1 MVGSPLSTNIQQVLG
16 EIGPLVDF
24 FLNSRWAERMGEPGI
39 CDFVVGNPHDTPI
52 PGFTTALKTWA
63 EPQRNDWF
71 AYKMSE
77 PNATEVVAA
86 SLREKLGLP
95 FEPSHVTMTNGAFAG
110 LSASIRAVCNPGD
123 EVIFL
128 TPPWFFYEAII
139 IASGA
144 TPVRVPV
151 RPDDFDLDLDAI
163 LQAMTPHT
171 RAIIVNSPNN
181 PTGRIYPPATL
192 QKLSTILTEASK
204 RAGRTIYLVSDE
216 AYSHILVPGAEF
228 HSPLEFYPASFLV
241 YTYGKTLLTPGQRLG
256 YLAIPPDMPDQEQIQ
271 FGLIAAL
278 MTGGYGFPN
287 AVLQHAIADIDRLSI
302 DIELLNAKRDRML
315 TALREMGFKIG
326 TPEGTFYL
334 LAKSPLEDDRA
345 FADLLAEQDVF
356 VLPGGIFEM
365 PGYFR
370 ISLTATMEMIEQALP
385 VFETAVALASEAK
398 VAASVG

>member
-1 MVGSPLSTNIQQVLG
+1 MVGSPLSTKIQQVLG

-24 FLNSRWAERMGEPGI
+24 FLNSRWAQRMGEPGV
-39 CDFVVGNPHDTPI
+39 CDFVVGNPHEMPI
-52 PGFTTALKTWA
+52 PDFTNALKKWA

-77 PNATEVVAA
+77 PNAIEVVAA
-86 SLREKLGLP
+86 SLRNKLGIP
-95 FEPSHVTMTNGAFAG
+95 FEPSHVTMTNGAFGG

-123 EVIFL
+123 EVIYL

-139 IASGA
+139 NASGA

-151 RPDDFDLDLDAI
+151 RHDDFDLDLDAI
-163 LQAMTPHT
+163 QEAITPKT
-171 RAIIVNSPNN
+171 RATVVNSPNN

-192 QKLSTILTEASK
+192 KKLSAILTDASD
-204 RAGRTIYLVSDE
+204 RNGRTIYLVSDE
-216 AYSHILVPGAEF
+216 AYSHILAPGAEF
-228 HSPLEFYPASFLV
+228 HSPLEYYPASFLV

-256 YLAIPPDMPDQEQIQ
+256 YLAIPPEMPDQEQIQ
-271 FGLIAAL
+271 MGLIAAL

-302 DIELLNAKRDRML
+302 DIDHLNAKRDRML
-315 TALREMGFKIG
+315 TALREVGYEIG

-334 LAKSPLEDDRA
+334 LAKSPIDDDGE
-345 FADLLAEQDVF
+345 FAERLAEQDIF
-356 VLPGGIFEM
+356 ILPGTIFEM

-370 ISLTATMEMIEQALP
+370 ISLTATMEMIDRALP
-385 VFETAVALASEAK
+385 VFQVAMEEARGATI
-398 VAASVG
+398 AAGAD